1 MSLLGQTVHGWIGPT
16 TRIDPQRTYAH
27 VSIAFTPGI
36 FNQGQAVSG
45 LTVGLALLTQINAPG
60 DSGYL
65 ITKIL

>member
-1 MSLLGQTVHGWIGPT
+1 MRSRQHRLHTW
-16 TRIDPQRTYAH
+16 Y
-27 VSIAFTPGI
+27 